1 MQIEMVTELFDASK
15 HKSALKPTH
24 KNPKLPTEVQAK
36 INLIDWQKKI
46 NEISDPFSHY
56 METVQ
61 TKDI

>member
-46 NEISDPFSHY
+46 NEI
-56 METVQ
+56 TVQ